1 MLRKEARERYQSFS
15 EEEKDKRRKNA
26 RERYQNLTDE
36 EKEKESVIRIFLRNK
51 SIRQLSTEEI
61 II

>member
-51 SIRQLSTEEI
+51 SIR
-61 II
+61 